1 MVVDRSPQ
9 PKCAYSVSGDLQR
22 NDIGDSS
29 GSYIEEPR
37 VLSGDFVRMGQSSSV
52 RASWPRR
59 TPMNMPSDVVYM
71 PSQKKRWSVASCSS
85 QSSSA
90 VPFRC
95 LLITLSQIEDQRGVE
110 YTPYISAHHYD
121 SVYRSSPGYGESDL
135 CRYSLPNRRS
145 SRYLTSQESDEASI
159 LPKRTCFSIAFPL
172 ASYSVAPTM
181 FDGNG
186 NYPEEL
192 FNLSSTPESPVN
204 SSLDYKASIQDDPT
218 IFHRGG
224 GRRGGIRLGSG
235 NLQDLSLLTMKPGET
250 KTPLSSR
257 SSLSHHRGQS
267 PVSPTSRIHHLSLTK
282 GLSSPMRA
290 ALEEDE
296 ALGDYV
302 NSMVRMRRQ
311 FSDSAA
317 VPNPVMSS
325 SMSSSMNPVM
335 NPVMSSSMN
344 PCVNSM
350 NQTMNP
356 SMNPSMN
363 SSMNQTIT
371 QPINPRI
378 NPSRQ
383 PRSPSL
389 PFPNPQSPTSEEESL
404 LPVPEPLQMS
414 IHYDGA
420 ITFSLSRRYRK
431 PPARSPRP
439 LLQVRLFPALHPDDL
454 QRLRPEPQ
462 RSPQR
467 TAVLRLSEHR
477 QVQAGRGG

>member
-1 MVVDRSPQ
+1 
-9 PKCAYSVSGDLQR
+9 
-22 NDIGDSS
+22 
-29 GSYIEEPR
+29 
-37 VLSGDFVRMGQSSSV
+37 
-52 RASWPRR
+52 
-59 TPMNMPSDVVYM
+59 M

>member
-1 MVVDRSPQ
+1 
-9 PKCAYSVSGDLQR
+9 
-22 NDIGDSS
+22 
-29 GSYIEEPR
+29 
-37 VLSGDFVRMGQSSSV
+37 
-52 RASWPRR
+52 
-59 TPMNMPSDVVYM
+59 M

-85 QSSSA
+85 QSGSA

-110 YTPYISAHHYD
+110 YAPYISAHHYD

>member
-1 MVVDRSPQ
+1 
-9 PKCAYSVSGDLQR
+9 
-22 NDIGDSS
+22 
-29 GSYIEEPR
+29 
-37 VLSGDFVRMGQSSSV
+37 
-52 RASWPRR
+52 
-59 TPMNMPSDVVYM
+59 MNMPSDVVYM

-85 QSSSA
+85 QSGSA

-110 YTPYISAHHYD
+110 YAPYISAHHYD

-325 SMSSSMNPVM
+325 SMNQAMNPVM

-344 PCVNSM
+344 PSINQCVSS
-350 NQTMNP
+350 
-356 SMNPSMN
+356 SMNPCVN

-420 ITFSLSRRYRK
+420 IAFSLSRRYRK

-439 LLQVRLFPALHPDDL
+439 LLQVRLLPALHPDDL

-477 QVQAGRGG
+477 QVQAGRGGRGVSLPPSPARPHRRHRR

>member
-1 MVVDRSPQ
+1 
-9 PKCAYSVSGDLQR
+9 
-22 NDIGDSS
+22 
-29 GSYIEEPR
+29 
-37 VLSGDFVRMGQSSSV
+37 
-52 RASWPRR
+52 
-59 TPMNMPSDVVYM
+59 MNMPSDVVYM

-344 PCVNSM
+344 P
-350 NQTMNP
+350 
-356 SMNPSMN
+356 SMN

>member
-1 MVVDRSPQ
+1 
-9 PKCAYSVSGDLQR
+9 
-22 NDIGDSS
+22 
-29 GSYIEEPR
+29 
-37 VLSGDFVRMGQSSSV
+37 
-52 RASWPRR
+52 
-59 TPMNMPSDVVYM
+59 MNMPSDVVYM

-85 QSSSA
+85 QSGSA

-110 YTPYISAHHYD
+110 YAPYISAHHYD

-186 NYPEEL
+186 NYSEEL

-371 QPINPRI
+371 QTINPRI

-477 QVQAGRGG
+477 QVQAGRGGRGVSLPPSPARPHRRHRR

>member
-1 MVVDRSPQ
+1 M
-9 PKCAYSVSGDLQR
+9 
-22 NDIGDSS
+22 
-29 GSYIEEPR
+29 
-37 VLSGDFVRMGQSSSV
+37 
-52 RASWPRR
+52 
-59 TPMNMPSDVVYM
+59 
-71 PSQKKRWSVASCSS
+71 
-85 QSSSA
+85 
-90 VPFRC
+90 
-95 LLITLSQIEDQRGVE
+95 
-110 YTPYISAHHYD
+110 
-121 SVYRSSPGYGESDL
+121 
-135 CRYSLPNRRS
+135 
-145 SRYLTSQESDEASI
+145 
-159 LPKRTCFSIAFPL
+159 
-172 ASYSVAPTM
+172 
-181 FDGNG
+181 
-186 NYPEEL
+186 
-192 FNLSSTPESPVN
+192 
-204 SSLDYKASIQDDPT
+204 
-218 IFHRGG
+218 
-224 GRRGGIRLGSG
+224 
-235 NLQDLSLLTMKPGET
+235 
-250 KTPLSSR
+250 
-257 SSLSHHRGQS
+257 
-267 PVSPTSRIHHLSLTK
+267 
-282 GLSSPMRA
+282 
-290 ALEEDE
+290 
-296 ALGDYV
+296 GDYV

-363 SSMNQTIT
+363 QTMNPSMNPSMNSSMNQTIT
-371 QPINPRI
+371 QPINPSL

-477 QVQAGRGG
+477 QVQAGRGGRGVSLPPSPARPHRRHRR

>member
-1 MVVDRSPQ
+1 
-9 PKCAYSVSGDLQR
+9 
-22 NDIGDSS
+22 
-29 GSYIEEPR
+29 
-37 VLSGDFVRMGQSSSV
+37 
-52 RASWPRR
+52 
-59 TPMNMPSDVVYM
+59 
-71 PSQKKRWSVASCSS
+71 
-85 QSSSA
+85 
-90 VPFRC
+90 
-95 LLITLSQIEDQRGVE
+95 
-110 YTPYISAHHYD
+110 
-121 SVYRSSPGYGESDL
+121 
-135 CRYSLPNRRS
+135 
-145 SRYLTSQESDEASI
+145 
-159 LPKRTCFSIAFPL
+159 
-172 ASYSVAPTM
+172 M

-356 SMNPSMN
+356 SLNPSMNQTMNPSMNPCVNSMNQTMNPSMNPSMNQTMNPSMNPCVN

-378 NPSRQ
+378 NPSLNPSRQ

-420 ITFSLSRRYRK
+420 IAFSLSRRYRK